1 MMTQQEIKAFI
12 ADGIAQGLSLSKIQD
27 ALTGKGTHITYM
39 ELRLLASEIEV
50 SQLEKLDK
58 PKAKP
63 AAPAEPA
70 PVPGMDAGMEEGDDE
85 ELTPPEAA
93 APAAEEAAPEAA
105 PAAGKTV
112 VEVNPIAKPGF
123 LVHGSVKFASGVTA
137 DWFLDQDYRLGL
149 SNNSGKPTENDIME
163 FQKELQKVLR

>member
-27 ALTGKGTHITYM
+27 ALTAKGTHITYM

-63 AAPAEPA
+63 AAPAASAEPA
-70 PVPGMDAGMEEGDDE
+70 PVPGMEEGDDE
-85 ELTPPEAA
+85 ELTPPEA
-93 APAAEEAAPEAA
+93 PAALSAGEAAPETA

>member
-1 MMTQQEIKAFI
+1 MTQQEIKAFI

-27 ALTGKGTHITYM
+27 ALTAKGTHITYM

-58 PKAKP
+58 PKAKAAAP

-70 PVPGMDAGMEEGDDE
+70 PVPGMEEDDDA
-85 ELTPPEAA
+85 ELTPPEA
-93 APAAEEAAPEAA
+93 PATLSAGEAAPEAA
-105 PAAGKTV
+105 PATEKTV

-149 SNNSGKPTENDIME
+149 SNNSGKPTETDIME

>member
-1 MMTQQEIKAFI
+1 MTQQEIKAFI

-27 ALTGKGTHITYM
+27 ALTAKGTHITYM

-63 AAPAEPA
+63 AAPAAPAEPA
-70 PVPGMDAGMEEGDDE
+70 PAPGMEEGDDE
-85 ELTPPEAA
+85 ELTPPEA
-93 APAAEEAAPEAA
+93 PAALSAGEAAPETA

-149 SNNSGKPTENDIME
+149 SNNSGKPTETDIME

>member
-1 MMTQQEIKAFI
+1 MTQQEIKAFI

-27 ALTGKGTHITYM
+27 ALTAKGTHITYM

-63 AAPAEPA
+63 AAPAAPAEPA
-70 PVPGMDAGMEEGDDE
+70 PVPGMEEGDDE
-85 ELTPPEAA
+85 ELTPPEA
-93 APAAEEAAPEAA
+93 PAALSAGEAAPEAA

>member
-1 MMTQQEIKAFI
+1 MTQQEIKAFI

-27 ALTGKGTHITYM
+27 ALTAKGTHITYM

-85 ELTPPEAA
+85 ELTPPEA
-93 APAAEEAAPEAA
+93 PAALSAGEAAPETA

-149 SNNSGKPTENDIME
+149 SNNSGKPTETDIME

>member
-1 MMTQQEIKAFI
+1 MTQQEIKAFI

-27 ALTGKGTHITYM
+27 ALTAKGTHITYM

-63 AAPAEPA
+63 AAPAAPAEPA
-70 PVPGMDAGMEEGDDE
+70 PAPGMEEGDDE
-85 ELTPPEAA
+85 ELTPPEAPTA
-93 APAAEEAAPEAA
+93 LSGGEAAPEAA

>member
-58 PKAKP
+58 P
-63 AAPAEPA
+63 
-70 PVPGMDAGMEEGDDE
+70 
-85 ELTPPEAA
+85 
-93 APAAEEAAPEAA
+93 
-105 PAAGKTV
+105 
-112 VEVNPIAKPGF
+112 
-123 LVHGSVKFASGVTA
+123 
-137 DWFLDQDYRLGL
+137 
-149 SNNSGKPTENDIME
+149 
-163 FQKELQKVLR
+163 

>member
-1 MMTQQEIKAFI
+1 MTQQEIKAFI

-27 ALTGKGTHITYM
+27 ALTAKGTHITYM

-63 AAPAEPA
+63 AAPAAPAEPA
-70 PVPGMDAGMEEGDDE
+70 PAPGMEEGDDE
-85 ELTPPEAA
+85 ELPPPEA
-93 APAAEEAAPEAA
+93 PAALSAGEAAPETA

-149 SNNSGKPTENDIME
+149 SNNSGKPTETDIME

>member
-70 PVPGMDAGMEEGDDE
+70 PVPA
-85 ELTPPEAA
+85 
-93 APAAEEAAPEAA
+93 
-105 PAAGKTV
+105 V
-112 VEVNPIAKPGF
+112 GF
-123 LVHGSVKFASGVTA
+123 LPG
-137 DWFLDQDYRLGL
+137 
-149 SNNSGKPTENDIME
+149 DI
-163 FQKELQKVLR
+163 

>member
-63 AAPAEPA
+63 GPPNPLRFREW
-70 PVPGMDAGMEEGDDE
+70 
-85 ELTPPEAA
+85 TPEWKRA
-93 APAAEEAAPEAA
+93 
-105 PAAGKTV
+105 TMR
-112 VEVNPIAKPGF
+112 
-123 LVHGSVKFASGVTA
+123 S
-137 DWFLDQDYRLGL
+137 
-149 SNNSGKPTENDIME
+149 
-163 FQKELQKVLR
+163 

>member
-1 MMTQQEIKAFI
+1 MTQQEIKAFI
-12 ADGIAQGLSLSKIQD
+12 ADGIAQGLYLSKIQD
-27 ALTGKGTHITYM
+27 ALTAKGTHITYM

-63 AAPAEPA
+63 AAPAAPAEPA
-70 PVPGMDAGMEEGDDE
+70 PVPGMEEGDDE
-85 ELTPPEAA
+85 ELTPPEA
-93 APAAEEAAPEAA
+93 PAALSAGEAAPETA

-149 SNNSGKPTENDIME
+149 SNNSGKPTETDIME

>member
-1 MMTQQEIKAFI
+1 MTQQEIKAFI

-27 ALTGKGTHITYM
+27 ALTAEGTHITYM

-63 AAPAEPA
+63 AAPAAPAEPA
-70 PVPGMDAGMEEGDDE
+70 PVPGMEEGDDE
-85 ELTPPEAA
+85 ELTPPEA
-93 APAAEEAAPEAA
+93 PAALSAGEAAPETA

-149 SNNSGKPTENDIME
+149 SNNSGKPTETDIME

>member
-1 MMTQQEIKAFI
+1 MTQQEIKECI
-12 ADGIAQGLSLSKIQD
+12 ADGIEQGLSLSKIQD
-27 ALTGKGTHITYM
+27 ALTAEGTHITYM

-63 AAPAEPA
+63 AAPAAPAEPA
-70 PVPGMDAGMEEGDDE
+70 PVPGMEEGDDE
-85 ELTPPEAA
+85 ELTPPEA
-93 APAAEEAAPEAA
+93 PAALSAGEAAPETA

-149 SNNSGKPTENDIME
+149 SNNSGKPTETDIME

>member
-1 MMTQQEIKAFI
+1 MTQQEIKAFI

-27 ALTGKGTHITYM
+27 ALTAKGTHITYM

-63 AAPAEPA
+63 AAPA
-70 PVPGMDAGMEEGDDE
+70 
-85 ELTPPEAA
+85 
-93 APAAEEAAPEAA
+93 APAALSAGEAAPETA

-149 SNNSGKPTENDIME
+149 SNNSGKPTETDIME

>member
-63 AAPAEPA
+63 AASAESA

-149 SNNSGKPTENDIME
+149 SNNSGKPTETDIME

>member
-12 ADGIAQGLSLSKIQD
+12 ADGIAQGLSLSKIPD

-63 AAPAEPA
+63 AAPAAPAEPA
-70 PVPGMDAGMEEGDDE
+70 PAPGMEEGDDE
-85 ELTPPEAA
+85 ALTPPEA
-93 APAAEEAAPEAA
+93 PAALSAGEAAPEAA

-149 SNNSGKPTENDIME
+149 SNNSGKPTETDIME

>member
-27 ALTGKGTHITYM
+27 ALTAKGTHITYM

-63 AAPAEPA
+63 AAPAASAEPA
-70 PVPGMDAGMEEGDDE
+70 PAPGMQEGDDE
-85 ELTPPEAA
+85 ELTPPEA
-93 APAAEEAAPEAA
+93 PAALSAGEAAPEAA

>member
-1 MMTQQEIKAFI
+1 MTQQEIKAFI

-27 ALTGKGTHITYM
+27 ALTAKGTHITYM

-63 AAPAEPA
+63 AAPAAPAEPA
-70 PVPGMDAGMEEGDDE
+70 PAPGMEEGDDE
-85 ELTPPEAA
+85 ELTPPEA
-93 APAAEEAAPEAA
+93 PAALSAGEAAPETA

-149 SNNSGKPTENDIME
+149 SNNSGKPTETDTME

>member
-1 MMTQQEIKAFI
+1 MIQQEIKAFI

-27 ALTGKGTHITYM
+27 ALTAKGTHITYM

-63 AAPAEPA
+63 AAPAAPAEPA
-70 PVPGMDAGMEEGDDE
+70 PVPGMEEGDDE
-85 ELTPPEAA
+85 ELIPPEA
-93 APAAEEAAPEAA
+93 PAALSAGEAAPEAA

-149 SNNSGKPTENDIME
+149 SNNSGKPTETDIME

>member
-1 MMTQQEIKAFI
+1 MTQQEIKAFI

-27 ALTGKGTHITYM
+27 ALTAKGTHITYM

-63 AAPAEPA
+63 AAPAAPAEPA
-70 PVPGMDAGMEEGDDE
+70 PAPGMEEGDDE
-85 ELTPPEAA
+85 ELTPPEA
-93 APAAEEAAPEAA
+93 PAALSAGEAAPEAA

-149 SNNSGKPTENDIME
+149 SNNSGKPTETDIME

>member
-93 APAAEEAAPEAA
+93 APAA
-105 PAAGKTV
+105 GKTV

-149 SNNSGKPTENDIME
+149 SNNSGKPTETDIME

>member
-70 PVPGMDAGMEEGDDE
+70 PVPGMDAGMDE

-149 SNNSGKPTENDIME
+149 SNNSGKPTETDIME

>member
-1 MMTQQEIKAFI
+1 MTQQEIKAFI

-27 ALTGKGTHITYM
+27 ALTAKGTHITYM

-58 PKAKP
+58 PKAKAAAP

-70 PVPGMDAGMEEGDDE
+70 PVPGMEEDDDE
-85 ELTPPEAA
+85 ELTAPEAPAELA
-93 APAAEEAAPEAA
+93 AGEGAPEAA

-149 SNNSGKPTENDIME
+149 SNNSGKPTETDIME

>member
-1 MMTQQEIKAFI
+1 MTQQEIKAFI

-27 ALTGKGTHITYM
+27 ALTAKGTHITYM

-63 AAPAEPA
+63 AASAAPAEPA
-70 PVPGMDAGMEEGDDE
+70 PVPGMEEGDDE
-85 ELTPPEAA
+85 ALTPPEA
-93 APAAEEAAPEAA
+93 PAALSAGEAAPETA

>member
-1 MMTQQEIKAFI
+1 MTQQEIKAFI

-27 ALTGKGTHITYM
+27 ALTAKGTHITYM

-63 AAPAEPA
+63 AAPAAPAEPA
-70 PVPGMDAGMEEGDDE
+70 PAPGMEEGDDE
-85 ELTPPEAA
+85 ELTPPEA
-93 APAAEEAAPEAA
+93 PAALSAGEAAPEAA

>member
-27 ALTGKGTHITYM
+27 ALTAKGTHITYM

-63 AAPAEPA
+63 AAPAAPAEPA
-70 PVPGMDAGMEEGDDE
+70 PVPGMEEGDDE
-85 ELTPPEAA
+85 ELTPPEA
-93 APAAEEAAPEAA
+93 PAALSAGEAAPEAA

>member
-39 ELRLLASEIEV
+39 ELRLLASEIDV

-70 PVPGMDAGMEEGDDE
+70 PVPGMNAGMEEGDDE

-123 LVHGSVKFASGVTA
+123 LAHGSVKFASGVTA
-137 DWFLDQDYRLGL
+137 DWFLDQDCRLGL
-149 SNNSGKPTENDIME
+149 SNNSGKPTETDIME